1 MDLPTYFADFL
12 EKIRPTDSQNE
23 DYQTG
28 HKTLRDR
35 IAADK
40 TLSPILVSDFL
51 QGSYRRATAV
61 RPQSGKKSDVDVVVV
76 TALSEQ
82 EYTPAHAM
90 AIFAPFLDKHYKD
103 KWEYQGRSIGI
114 TLSYVE
120 LDLVITSA
128 PSESQV
134 GILKSKT
141 LTDDTTIEEASV
153 RFADLTKAATL
164 WKTAPLRIPDR
175 EAKEW
180 DDTHP
185 LAQIEWTWDKNA
197 RCDGHYVNV
206 VKALKWWCRV
216 KHASTKYPKGYP
228 VEHLIGLCC
237 PNGITSVAQGV
248 TLTLETIVRDYK
260 VYVDAKIKPVLP
272 DHGVP
277 AHDVFARLSADDF
290 AVFYGQVADAAI
302 IARRAYD
309 ADTMDESADAWREL
323 FGSEFPPAPSNDQ
336 STGGTKS
343 GGFTP
348 RVTGTALG
356 GGRFA

>member
-1 MDLPTYFADFL
+1 MELPTYFDDFL
-12 EKIRPTDSQNE
+12 ENIRPTDSQKE

-28 HKTLRDR
+28 HKTLRER
-35 IAADK
+35 ISADK
-40 TLSPILVSDFL
+40 TLAPILVSDFL

-61 RPQSGKKSDVDVVVV
+61 RPQSGKKSDVDVVMV

-82 EYTPAHAM
+82 EYTPARAM
-90 AIFAPFLDKHYKD
+90 AVFEPFLNEHYEG
-103 KWEYQGRSIGI
+103 KWEYQGRSVGI

-134 GILKSKT
+134 GILTSKA
-141 LTDDTTIEEASV
+141 LTEDTTIEEASV
-153 RFADLTKAATL
+153 RFADVAKATAL

-185 LAQIEWTWDKNA
+185 LEQIEWTWGKNA
-197 RCDGHYVNV
+197 QCNGHYVNV
-206 VKALKWWCRV
+206 VKALKWWRRV
-216 KHASTKYPKGYP
+216 RHAATKYPKGYP

-237 PNGITSVAQGV
+237 PDGITSVAEGV
-248 TLTLETIVRDYK
+248 TLALEAIVRDYK
-260 VYVDAKIKPVLP
+260 IYEATKTKPVLP

-277 AHDVFARLSADDF
+277 AHNVFARLSADDF
-290 AVFYGQVADAAI
+290 ATFYGQVVDAAA

-309 ADTMDESADAWREL
+309 ADSPKESADAWREL
-323 FGSEFPPAPSNDQ
+323 FGGEFPPAPSSDQ
-336 STGGTKS
+336 STGGAKS
-343 GGFTP
+343 AGFTP
-348 RVTGTALG
+348 RERATTAG
-356 GGRFA
+356 GSRFA